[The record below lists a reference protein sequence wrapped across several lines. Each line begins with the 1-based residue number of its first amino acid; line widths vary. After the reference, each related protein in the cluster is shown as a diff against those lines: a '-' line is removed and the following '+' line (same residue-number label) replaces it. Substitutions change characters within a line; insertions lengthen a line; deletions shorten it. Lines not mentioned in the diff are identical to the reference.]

1 MSNYMPYYYQNETS
15 ARDAPPPPL
24 LLSANISVLRS
35 TFNCNPSKD
44 VDNFFERCKS
54 TRKECVSVHP
64 STRYFLRLQ
73 KSLPVLI
80 QIYLQFWL
88 FWENSKHGQEKLDT
102 TNASTASEQCVFQP
116 GNGSRWFVTHKL
128 VNFWLFPLLTARFAY
143 WERTSPEETILDTRK
158 SSNANMLILC
168 THQQHNNLLFN
179 SLWLLICLG
188 LILRFNRRSSILW
201 RASLLGLLSSLSS
214 CFRFRRKKPH
224 NELKKRRFN
233 LH

>member
-1 MSNYMPYYYQNETS
+1 MKARKDDVPNTIAGKCRITCPTTIKTRPVQETLHLPHYCYPPISAFCDLHLIVIPVRMS
-15 ARDAPPPPL
+15 
-24 LLSANISVLRS
+24 II
-35 TFNCNPSKD
+35 FSKD
-44 VDNFFERCKS
+44 VKS
-54 TRKECVSVHP
+54 TRKECVSVHL

-116 GNGSRWFVTHKL
+116 GNGSRWFVNHKL
-128 VNFWLFPLLTARFAY
+128 VNFWWLPLLTARFAY
-143 WERTSPEETILDTRK
+143 WERTSPKEIILDTRK

-201 RASLLGLLSSLSS
+201 RASLLGL
-214 CFRFRRKKPH
+214 
-224 NELKKRRFN
+224 
-233 LH
+233 